1 MAHIICV
8 IGYKGGTGKTT
19 VSHLLAQGL
28 GLNGQSAAC
37 VLTDVGREP
46 LDPTGRR
53 YLIADARSGEALIKV
68 VQTLRTLEG
77 WIGVIDGGANRPE
90 TDDRLSRIADLVLIP
105 FRDSQEDLRCL
116 VRDLVRFPQAW
127 ALPSQWPTNPWQ
139 REASERMLSTRLGA
153 LSSRVLPPVPMLS
166 ASKLLLQ
173 KELPA
178 ALPFALKDTCRRLA
192 AQVTAL
198 LPERSR
204 SLGMDAPR
212 TALSDR
218 SGLAFA

>member
-1 MAHIICV
+1 
-8 IGYKGGTGKTT
+8 
-19 VSHLLAQGL
+19 
-28 GLNGQSAAC
+28 
-37 VLTDVGREP
+37 
-46 LDPTGRR
+46 
-53 YLIADARSGEALIKV
+53 
-68 VQTLRTLEG
+68 
-77 WIGVIDGGANRPE
+77 
-90 TDDRLSRIADLVLIP
+90 
-105 FRDSQEDLRCL
+105 
-116 VRDLVRFPQAW
+116 
-127 ALPSQWPTNPWQ
+127 
-139 REASERMLSTRLGA
+139 MLSTRLGA